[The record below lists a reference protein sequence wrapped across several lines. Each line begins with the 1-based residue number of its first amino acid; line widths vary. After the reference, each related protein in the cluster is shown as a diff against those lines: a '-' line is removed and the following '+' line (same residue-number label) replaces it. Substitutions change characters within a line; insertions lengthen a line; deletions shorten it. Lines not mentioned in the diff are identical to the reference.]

1 MPRAPARGLL
11 ITLEGGDGAGKSTL
25 AGALARLLEAEG
37 YHVCLTGEPAGRGFN
52 EAAQALLA
60 WAHGRALHPLA
71 EMMLFEAR
79 RAVHVAEVIRPAL
92 ERRQIVL
99 CDRFTDS
106 TLAYQGHGRGIA
118 LEAVRACNDI
128 ATGGL
133 VPDLTLLLDVPPEAG
148 LLRADPGSKGSPAAG
163 GRDPIGSEGLEFH
176 RRVRE
181 GYLELAR
188 AEAGRFVIIDARLP
202 AAEVAGL
209 AWEALKRLLQAVGE
223 ARQDPSG

>member
-1 MPRAPARGLL
+1 MPRPLARGLL

-25 AGALARLLEAEG
+25 AQALASLLEIEG
-37 YHVCLTGEPAGRGFN
+37 HEVCLTGEPAGSGFSDT
-52 EAAQALLA
+52 ARALLD
-60 WAHGRALHPLA
+60 WARSAALHPLA
-71 EMMLFEAR
+71 ELMLFEAR
-79 RAVHVAEVIRPAL
+79 RAIHVAEVIRPAL

-106 TLAYQGHGRGIA
+106 TLAYQGHGRGLP
-118 LEAVRACNDI
+118 LEAVRACNEI

-148 LLRADPGSKGSPAAG
+148 LLRADPASAG
-163 GRDPIGSEGLEFH
+163 GATAKGRDPIGSEPLEFH

-188 AEAGRFVIIDARLP
+188 AEPNRFVVIDARLP
-202 AAEVAGL
+202 AAEVERL
-209 AWEALKRLLQAVGE
+209 AWAALKGLLQTVGE
-223 ARQDPSG
+223 APQGPSG

>member
-1 MPRAPARGLL
+1 MPRALARGLL

-25 AGALARLLEAEG
+25 AGALAHLLETQG
-37 YHVCLTGEPAGRGFN
+37 YQVCLTGEPAGSGFDR
-52 EAAQALLA
+52 AAQALLD
-60 WAHGRALHPLA
+60 WARAAALHPLA

-92 ERRQIVL
+92 ERGQIVL

-106 TLAYQGHGRGIA
+106 TLAYQGHGRGIP
-118 LEAVRACNDI
+118 LDAVRACNEI

-148 LLRADPGSKGSPAAG
+148 LSRAHRAPEGGAG
-163 GRDPIGSEGLEFH
+163 AKGRDSIGDEPLEFH

-181 GYLELAR
+181 GYLRLAR
-188 AEAGRFVIIDARLP
+188 AEASRFVVIDARLP
-202 AAEVAGL
+202 ATEVARA
-209 AWEALKRLLQAVGE
+209 AWAALERLLQAARE
-223 ARQDPSG
+223 ARQQPSG

>member
-1 MPRAPARGLL
+1 MPRALARGLL

-25 AGALARLLEAEG
+25 AGALAHLLEAQG
-37 YHVCLTGEPAGRGFN
+37 YQVCLTGEPAGSGFDQ
-52 EAAQALLA
+52 AAQALLG
-60 WAHGRALHPLA
+60 WARAAALHPLA

-106 TLAYQGHGRGIA
+106 TLAYQGHGRGIP
-118 LEAVRACNDI
+118 LDAVRACNEI

-148 LLRADPGSKGSPAAG
+148 LSRADRGPQGGAAAK
-163 GRDPIGSEGLEFH
+163 GRDSIGDEPLEFH

-188 AEAGRFVIIDARLP
+188 AEAGRFVVIDARLP
-202 AAEVAGL
+202 ATQVARA
-209 AWEALKRLLQAVGE
+209 AWAALERLLQAASE
-223 ARQDPSG
+223 APQQPSG

>member
-1 MPRAPARGLL
+1 MPQTPARGLF

-25 AGALARLLEAEG
+25 AAALARLLEGEG
-37 YHVCLTGEPAGRGFN
+37 YRVCLTGEPAGSGFGR
-52 EAAQALLA
+52 AARALLD
-60 WAHGRALHPLA
+60 WAGGTALHPVA

-106 TLAYQGHGRGIA
+106 TLAYQGHGRGIP
-118 LEAVRACNDI
+118 LEAVRACNEI
-128 ATGGL
+128 AAGGL

-148 LLRADPGSKGSPAAG
+148 LSRLEPAAG
-163 GRDPIGSEGLEFH
+163 RQGDVKGQGAIGGGALEFH
-176 RRVRE
+176 RRVRQ

-188 AEAGRFVIIDARLP
+188 SEAGRFVVIDATLP
-202 AAEVAGL
+202 AVEVAGL
-209 AWEALKRLLQAVGE
+209 AWAAVKRVLEASAGPPGGASR
-223 ARQDPSG
+223 